1 MSWEIGFVTFGS
13 ILGLIIILW
22 IFSRL
27 AWGGG
32 MQQPSYD
39 LLNPTKERPISTQ
52 FAQPDQESIVVR
64 CKQCNFSHALP
75 EISKMPAFLASVA
88 QASNESGELKS
99 ICPHCEGVLQS
110 WIRQA
115 ILHQGSHQVLEF
127 AVLRRGQRRLYEIE
141 TIIYSSLS
149 EIPQPQRGLVAEAL
163 NEPEPEEPV

>member
-1 MSWEIGFVTFGS
+1 MSWEIGLVTIGS
-13 ILGLIIILW
+13 IVGLVIILW

-32 MQQPSYD
+32 MQEASYD

-64 CKQCNFSHALP
+64 CKQCSFSHTLP
-75 EISKMPAFLASVA
+75 DISKMPAFLASVA
-88 QASNESGELKS
+88 HSSSESGELKS

-115 ILHQGSHQVLEF
+115 IQHQGSQQTLGF
-127 AVLRRGQRRLYEIE
+127 AVLRRGQRRLYEVE
-141 TIIYSSLS
+141 TIIYSSLIA
-149 EIPQPQRGLVAEAL
+149 IPQPFRGLVAEAL